1 MKREIKF
8 RGKRTDNGAW
18 VYGGLHLHQE
28 VKLCVATAKEVEE
41 NEKAMILVD
50 GMADWNLP
58 VPIHSIEVDGE
69 TVGQF
74 TGLKDKNGKEVYE
87 GDVLRI
93 EYFKIAVGENLGVYE
108 TEAELTGVMG
118 FDGLSLILQNIV
130 GEKWQEYTGY
140 DAGEGNCKFMYL
152 GDVYEGSLDASYQIE
167 VIGNIYE
174 NPELLKA

>member
-1 MKREIKF
+1 MNKELYEKYADKLLSAMKREIKF
-8 RGKRTDNGAW
+8 RGMSLIVGFCEWRYGFFSTYPKGA
-18 VYGGLHLHQE
+18 HI
-28 VKLCVATAKEVEE
+28 TT
-41 NEKAMILVD
+41 
-50 GMADWNLP
+50 P
-58 VPIHSIEVDGE
+58 DGE
-69 TVGQF
+69 CWPVAIESVGQF

-93 EYFKIAVGENLGVYE
+93 EYVKIAVGENLGVYE
-108 TEAELTGVMG
+108 TEAELTGVVG

-174 NPELLKA
+174 NPELIESKS

>member
-8 RGKRTDNGAW
+8 RAW
-18 VYGGLHLHQE
+18 HKDDKAPYV
-28 VKLCVATAKEVEE
+28 
-41 NEKAMILVD
+41 NEML
-50 GMADWNLP
+50 
-58 VPIHSIEVDGE
+58 EDGE
-69 TVGQF
+69 ARFLLSQGFDEMMPDNYVFMQF

-108 TEAELTGVMG
+108 TEAELTGVVG
-118 FDGLSLILQNIV
+118 FDGLSLILQNIM

-174 NPELLKA
+174 NPELIKQ